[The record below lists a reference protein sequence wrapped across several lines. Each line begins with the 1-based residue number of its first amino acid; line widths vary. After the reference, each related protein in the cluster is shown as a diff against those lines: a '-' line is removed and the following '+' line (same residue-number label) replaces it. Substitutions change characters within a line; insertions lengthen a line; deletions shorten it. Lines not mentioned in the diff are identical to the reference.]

1 MGTWE
6 NGRWGFIDKLG
17 DWVIRPTWNRAL
29 GFRGGVSP
37 VMKGSMDGGLWGC
50 IDSVGN
56 VVVETS
62 YELAMPF
69 FDGLGFVQDSEH
81 RWGYVDRTG
90 KFVWEPVK

>member
-1 MGTWE
+1 M
-6 NGRWGFIDKLG
+6 G

-29 GFRGGVSP
+29 GFRGGVAP
-37 VMKGSMDGGLWGC
+37 VMKGSMDSGLWGC

-69 FDGLGFVQDSEH
+69 FDGLGLFRILS
-81 RWGYVDRTG
+81 TG
-90 KFVWEPVK
+90 GDMRIGLANLFGSL